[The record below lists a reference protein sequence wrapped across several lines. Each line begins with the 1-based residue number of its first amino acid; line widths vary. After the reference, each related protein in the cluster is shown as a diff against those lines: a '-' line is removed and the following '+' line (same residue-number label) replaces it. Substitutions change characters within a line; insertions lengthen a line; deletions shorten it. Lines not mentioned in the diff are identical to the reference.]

1 MWVGLCSVSGNAD
14 QHRTIAEAARTGRWG
29 RNPRERRGAQ
39 RREVERHGRSLM
51 QDFTEQGLAEFDGK
65 NGQPAYVAFKGTVYN
80 VTESSMWGGGDHEGE
95 HAAGHDLTKQQDE
108 G

>member
-1 MWVGLCSVSGNAD
+1 
-14 QHRTIAEAARTGRWG
+14 
-29 RNPRERRGAQ
+29 
-39 RREVERHGRSLM
+39 M
-51 QDFTEQGLAEFDGK
+51 QDFTAQELAKFDGK

-108 G
+108 APHDAYVTDFPEVGKLV